1 MTIKQHTIVVI
12 QLTVIVMIIIVV
24 VVIIIII
31 IIHLVGIL
39 VQRDAAQRREAQAS
53 CG

>member
-31 IIHLVGIL
+31 IHLVGIL